1 MPSIPAAEQPATQQP
16 EKRSNRLAL
25 EQRYGAIGISA
36 VAAAMRFRDDPAP
49 ASDEHDRLR
58 RSRAA

>member
-1 MPSIPAAEQPATQQP
+1 MPSIPGAEKPATQQAQT
-16 EKRSNRLAL
+16 RGDRLAL

-49 ASDEHDRLR
+49 ASDEHDHPR